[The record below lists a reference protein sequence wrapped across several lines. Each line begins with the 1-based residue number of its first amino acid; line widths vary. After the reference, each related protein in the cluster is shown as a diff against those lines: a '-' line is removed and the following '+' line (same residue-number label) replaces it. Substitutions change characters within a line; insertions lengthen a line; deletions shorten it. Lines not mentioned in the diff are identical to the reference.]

1 MIRRAVMLLLILLVL
16 MSAVL
21 AFALT
26 PHVARLATRLGV
38 LDLPGPR
45 KTHRENVP
53 RLGGLA
59 VIGGALAGLAL
70 VGVPGGGLAVFTGSP
85 HGIIALGGALIF
97 LVGLAD
103 DVRGLSAVQKL
114 FAELTVAVMVVA
126 SGVRI
131 ESATFLGGSVEFGA
145 LAPVLTVAWIV
156 GLTNA
161 FNLIDGLDGLA
172 TGVALIS
179 GSTCALILAVRG
191 NHTEAAML
199 AALVGAAIGF
209 LPYNF
214 SPARIFLGDCGSLLF
229 GYFLATTAITG
240 FQKGATVLSVGAPI
254 LLFALPLVETTTS
267 IIRRSLRGARAEG
280 VRGLLQVLVADQ
292 EHIHHRLVAAGLTPR
307 SVVLVLYT
315 LTLGLCIL
323 ALFTVRSA
331 P

>member
-1 MIRRAVMLLLILLVL
+1 MILLGLLVL
-16 MSAVL
+16 VSAVL

-38 LDLPGPR
+38 MDLPGPR
-45 KTHRENVP
+45 KSHRQNVP

-59 VIGGALAGLAL
+59 VAGGAFAGLAL
-70 VGVPGGGLAVFTGSP
+70 VGLPVGGLAVFSGSP
-85 HGIIALGGALIF
+85 HGVIALGGALIF

-103 DVRGLSAVQKL
+103 DVRGLSAIHKL
-114 FAELTVAVMVVA
+114 LAELAVAVMVVA

-131 ESATFLGGSVEFGA
+131 ESATFLGDSVEFGA
-145 LAPVLTVAWIV
+145 VAPFLTVAWIV

-209 LPYNF
+209 LPHNF

-267 IIRRSLRGARAEG
+267 IVRRSLRGARAEG
-280 VRGLLQVLVADQ
+280 LRGLLHVLVADQ
-292 EHIHHRLVAAGLTPR
+292 EHIHHRLVAAGLSPR

-323 ALFTVRSA
+323 ALFTVRRV